1 MQTGTIF
8 SGIGHAGLILWVLV
22 GDWLFP
28 ASPPEEIIATQV
40 SLITSDEFAALQAA
54 TPTPSEEPAPT
65 RPAPRPDPVVEPEP
79 EPEPVPEPEP
89 IPEPEPEPEPEPV
102 PEPTPPPPSD
112 AVQAEEEQ
120 ALDSTS
126 TEINPTPEAAE
137 IVAPSPVEV
146 ETEAET
152 SDNPTPA
159 VSDEPSETVVEQE
172 TQTEETVAE
181 DTGDVLQTEANV
193 EQTEATGMTTSIR
206 PRTRP
211 EVLPEPELA
220 AAEPETPV
228 SEQLTVTPVDDPATE
243 DAIAALL
250 EEVAEPAAEETA
262 AETGGQDLPQGPPL
276 TGGEMGDISSS
287 IARKWNLGAASTDTM
302 STMIVVR
309 VSFAADGKPT
319 NFELLEAEGPTQ
331 TGIDKLYESAR
342 RAVNRAYADGGLPL
356 PADKYDTWRVLDLV
370 FDANG
375 MRLR

>member
-1 MQTGTIF
+1 
-8 SGIGHAGLILWVLV
+8 V
-22 GDWLFP
+22 
-28 ASPPEEIIATQV
+28 
-40 SLITSDEFAALQAA
+40 
-54 TPTPSEEPAPT
+54 
-65 RPAPRPDPVVEPEP
+65 
-79 EPEPVPEPEP
+79 PEPV
-89 IPEPEPEPEPEPV
+89 
-102 PEPTPPPPSD
+102 PPPPSD

-137 IVAPSPVEV
+137 IVAPSPIEV

-159 VSDEPSETVVEQE
+159 VSDEPSDTVVEQE

-220 AAEPETPV
+220 AAEPPV

-250 EEVAEPAAEETA
+250 EEVAEPAAEETP

-319 NFELLEAEGPTQ
+319 NFELAG
-331 TGIDKLYESAR
+331 GR
-342 RAVNRAYADGGLPL
+342 GAD
-356 PADKYDTWRVLDLV
+356 ADRDRQAL
-370 FDANG
+370 
-375 MRLR
+375 

>member
-1 MQTGTIF
+1 V
-8 SGIGHAGLILWVLV
+8 A
-22 GDWLFP
+22 
-28 ASPPEEIIATQV
+28 
-40 SLITSDEFAALQAA
+40 
-54 TPTPSEEPAPT
+54 
-65 RPAPRPDPVVEPEP
+65 
-79 EPEPVPEPEP
+79 
-89 IPEPEPEPEPEPV
+89 
-102 PEPTPPPPSD
+102 
-112 AVQAEEEQ
+112 QAETEQ
-120 ALDSTS
+120 ALESTS

-146 ETEAET
+146 EVEAET
-152 SDNPTPA
+152 SDTPTPA
-159 VSDEPSETVVEQE
+159 VSDTPSETVVEQE

-181 DTGDVLQTEANV
+181 DTGDVLETEANR
-193 EQTEATGMTTSIR
+193 EQDEATGMTTSIR

-211 EVLPEPELA
+211 ETLPEEPEVEVA
-220 AAEPETPV
+220 TAEPPESAELNV
-228 SEQLTVTPVDDPATE
+228 QPVDDTATE

-250 EEVAEPAAEETA
+250 EEASDAPAEDTVADA
-262 AETGGQDLPQGPPL
+262 GGQDLPQGPPL

-309 VSFAADGKPT
+309 VSFAPDGKPT

-356 PADKYDTWRVLDLV
+356 PPDKYDTWRVLDLV

>member
-1 MQTGTIF
+1 
-8 SGIGHAGLILWVLV
+8 
-22 GDWLFP
+22 
-28 ASPPEEIIATQV
+28 
-40 SLITSDEFAALQAA
+40 
-54 TPTPSEEPAPT
+54 
-65 RPAPRPDPVVEPEP
+65 
-79 EPEPVPEPEP
+79 
-89 IPEPEPEPEPEPV
+89 
-102 PEPTPPPPSD
+102 
-112 AVQAEEEQ
+112 
-120 ALDSTS
+120 
-126 TEINPTPEAAE
+126 
-137 IVAPSPVEV
+137 
-146 ETEAET
+146 
-152 SDNPTPA
+152 
-159 VSDEPSETVVEQE
+159 
-172 TQTEETVAE
+172 VAE
-181 DTGDVLQTEANV
+181 DTGDVLATEANR

-211 EVLPEPELA
+211 AELPEEIEVA
-220 AAEPETPV
+220 AAEPEP
-228 SEQLTVTPVDDPATE
+228 EPQPVDDAATD

-250 EEVAEPAAEETA
+250 EEVAEPTAEDTA
-262 AETGGQDLPQGPPL
+262 ADTGEQDLPQGPPL

-356 PADKYDTWRVLDLV
+356 PEGKYETWRVLDLV